1 MIVAV
6 VMVPFHGN
14 RHPKTVAKNSLG
26 KKGISM
32 QEPKAGT

>member
-6 VMVPFHGN
+6 VLVSFHSN

-26 KKGISM
+26 KKGVSV
-32 QEPKAGT
+32 QEPKAET